1 MDLRL
6 CRVAP
11 YAAVASLFTVLCT
24 VQYAPR
30 TFLGGVIAFV
40 GHHSVSVR
48 VWSVSEKR
56 TAAPY
61 CK

>member
-1 MDLRL
+1 MGPRL

-30 TFLGGVIAFV
+30 TFFGGASLRLWATIAFRCAY
-40 GHHSVSVR
+40 G
-48 VWSVSEKR
+48 
-56 TAAPY
+56 A
-61 CK
+61 

>member
-1 MDLRL
+1 MGPRL

-30 TFLGGVIAFV
+30 TFFGGGVTAFV

-61 CK
+61 